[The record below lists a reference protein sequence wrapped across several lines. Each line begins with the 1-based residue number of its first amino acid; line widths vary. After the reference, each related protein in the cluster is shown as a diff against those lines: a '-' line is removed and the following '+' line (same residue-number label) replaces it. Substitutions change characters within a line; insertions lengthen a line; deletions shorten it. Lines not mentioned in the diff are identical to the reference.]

1 MEMNLFIAYIGIAIF
16 RICKRRGTSVST
28 GMRAERKSKIHEDAL
43 GCEGRIVDFNIMKC
57 YS

>member
-1 MEMNLFIAYIGIAIF
+1 MNLF

-43 GCEGRIVDFNIMKC
+43 GCEAGLFHEGFLKT
-57 YS
+57 